1 MKVVELG
8 LEQCDGGYKPTQL
21 HVGLS
26 LKTANCPATGLMV
39 SAYSVRNAIS
49 AEVNLSNTQTR
60 TKPSMSRQSN
70 MFAWNNK
77 AHNT

>member
-1 MKVVELG
+1 MELG
-8 LEQCDGGYKPTQL
+8 LEQCDGGYKPTQQ

-39 SAYSVRNAIS
+39 FAYSVRNAIS
-49 AEVNLSNTQTR
+49 AGVNLRNTQTR